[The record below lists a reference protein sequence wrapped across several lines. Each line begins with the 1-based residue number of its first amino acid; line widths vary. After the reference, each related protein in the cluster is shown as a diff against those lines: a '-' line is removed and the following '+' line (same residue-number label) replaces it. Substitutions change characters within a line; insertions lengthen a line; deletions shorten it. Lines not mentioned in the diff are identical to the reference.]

1 LTPTPPHRILQAMRP
16 LLAVLVAAVAALG
29 AAAPAANADFGISSF
44 KADVYK
50 ADGTT
55 VETQAGAHPFTGV
68 TSFAFNTTP
77 LGTPDGNVKDVRVDL
92 PPGLVSNPLAIPQCP
107 QASFPSCPADTQ
119 LGTET
124 LTTLLGTLP
133 PLPVYN
139 MVPQNGQVSDF
150 AFNAP
155 VFGRSDIIGGLR
167 GTTDYGLYFTISDIP
182 QNANLVA
189 SRLEFWGVPADP
201 AHDAARGGPSDAPP
215 TPFLTL
221 PTACAGPQ
229 TTTLTADSYNN
240 ETATKTATTA
250 TGASGCDTLPFS
262 PQLSAVADGNTSM
275 ANGAG
280 LTVMLSQP
288 EDQANV
294 HSVSVV
300 LPKELTARGSTV
312 VGACLEQTFQ
322 ADPTGC
328 ASSQVGTVTSSSPLL
343 AGTLDGPVYLVA
355 HPGALPTLEAV
366 LTAPGVL
373 IRLTGSITFTPSL
386 TSTFASVPD
395 LPITRF
401 VLTLPTGPHSALS
414 ATKGVCGGPLTMATT
429 ITGQNGAQVSKT
441 APIDVTGCPASR
453 PKGLKLRI
461 LRAKVRGSLVALTV
475 KAPRAGRLRATGKYL
490 RSASLKVSRARTV
503 TLKVKLSNAGMK
515 RHKRLHRA
523 HKHLR
528 VHVRVRLGHLVA
540 SRFVTFR

>member
-1 LTPTPPHRILQAMRP
+1 MRP
-16 LLAVLVAAVAALG
+16 RLQGLLVAAVAALG
-29 AAAPAANADFGISSF
+29 IAAPAANASFGISDF
-44 KADVYK
+44 KADVFK

-68 TSFAFNTTP
+68 TSFAFNTTA

-92 PPGLVSNPLAIPQCP
+92 PPGLVSNPLATPQCP
-107 QASFPSCPADTQ
+107 QESFPSCPADTQ

-124 LTTLLGTLP
+124 LTTPLGTLP

-139 MVPQNGQVSDF
+139 MVPQKGQVSDF

-155 VFGRSDIIGGLR
+155 IFGRSDIVGGLR
-167 GTTDYGLYFTISDIP
+167 GTTDYGLFFTISDIP

-201 AHDAARGGPSDAPP
+201 AHDAARGGPSDAPRKA
-215 TPFLTL
+215 FLTL

-229 TTTLTADSYNN
+229 TTTLTVDSYNN

-250 TGASGCDTLPFS
+250 TGASGCDQLPFS
-262 PQLSAVADGNTSM
+262 PRLSAVADGRTSA

-280 LTVMLSQP
+280 LTVTLDQP

-312 VGACLEQTFQ
+312 VGACLEATFQ
-322 ADPTGC
+322 ADPAGC
-328 ASSQVGTVTSSSPLL
+328 AAAQVGTVTSTSPLL

-355 HPGALPTLEAV
+355 HPGGLPTLEAV
-366 LTAPGVL
+366 LTAPALL
-373 IRLTGSITFTPSL
+373 IRLTGSITFAPSL
-386 TSTFASVPD
+386 TSTFATVPD
-395 LPITRF
+395 LPITKF
-401 VLTLPTGPHSALS
+401 ALTLPTGPHSALS
-414 ATKGVCGGPLTMATT
+414 ATKGVCSGPLTMATT
-429 ITGQNGAQVSKT
+429 ITGQNGAQVSAT
-441 APIDVTGCPASR
+441 TPISVTDCPPSKPA
-453 PKGLKLRI
+453 GLKLRI
-461 LRAKVRGSLVALTV
+461 LRARVKGSVVALTV
-475 KAPRAGRLRATGKYL
+475 KAPRAGRLRVTGTYL
-490 RSASLKVSRARTV
+490 RATSKKLARARTV
-503 TLKVKLSNAGMK
+503 TLKARLSKAGVK
-515 RHKRLHRA
+515 RHARLHRA
-523 HKHLR
+523 HRKLR
-528 VHVRVRLGHLVA
+528 VHVRARLGTLVA

>member
-1 LTPTPPHRILQAMRP
+1 MRP
-16 LLAVLVAAVAALG
+16 RLQFVLVAAVAALG
-29 AAAPAANADFGISSF
+29 TAAPAAQAAFGVSDF
-44 KADVYK
+44 KADVFK

-68 TSFAFNTTP
+68 TSFRFNTTA
-77 LGTPDGNVKDVRVDL
+77 LGTPDGNVKSVRVDL
-92 PPGLVSNPLAIPQCP
+92 PPGLVSNPLATPQCP
-107 QASFPSCPADTQ
+107 QAAFPSCPIDTQ

-124 LTTLLGTLP
+124 LTTPLGALP
-133 PLPVYN
+133 PIPVFN
-139 MVPQNGQVSDF
+139 MVPQAGQVSDF

-155 VFGRSDIIGGLR
+155 VFGRSDIVGGLR
-167 GTTDYGLYFTISDIP
+167 GTTDYGLFFTISDIP

-201 AHDAARGGPSDAPP
+201 AHDAARGGASDAPHK
-215 TPFLTL
+215 PFLTL

-229 TTTLTADSYNN
+229 TTTLTVTSYAG

-262 PQLSAVADGNTSM
+262 PKLSAVADGNTS
-275 ANGAG
+275 ASSGAG
-280 LTVMLSQP
+280 LTVTLEQP

-300 LPKELTARGSTV
+300 LPKVLAARASTV
-312 VGACLEQTFQ
+312 FGACLEQTFQ
-322 ADPTGC
+322 ADPAGC
-328 ASSQVGTVTSSSPLL
+328 AAAQVGTVSSSTPLL

-355 HPGALPTLEAV
+355 HPSGLPTLEAV
-366 LTAPGVL
+366 LSAPGLL
-373 IRLTGSITFTPSL
+373 IRLTGTITFAPAGL

-429 ITGQNGAQVSKT
+429 ITGQNGAQISKT
-441 APIDVTGCPASR
+441 TPIDVTGCPAAR
-453 PKGLKLRI
+453 RGLKLRI
-461 LRAKVRGSLVALTV
+461 LRARVRGSRVALTV
-475 KAPRAGRLRATGKYL
+475 KAPRAGRLTATGKGL
-490 RSASLKVSRARTV
+490 RRTSVKVSRARTL
-503 TLKVKLSNAGMK
+503 TIKVRLSKSAAK
-515 RHKRLHRA
+515 QRARLHRH
-523 HKHLR
+523 HKHLKL
-528 VHVRVRLGHLVA
+528 RVRLRLGTLVA
-540 SRFVTFR
+540 SRRVTFR